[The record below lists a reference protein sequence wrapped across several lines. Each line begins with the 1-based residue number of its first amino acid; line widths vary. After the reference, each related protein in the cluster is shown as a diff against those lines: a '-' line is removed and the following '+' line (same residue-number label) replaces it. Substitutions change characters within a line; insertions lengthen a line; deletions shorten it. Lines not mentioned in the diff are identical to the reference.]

1 MAVIHVTNRAG
12 EKHTVDAKPGN
23 TIMEILRDAEMDV
36 EAICGGCCSCATCHV
51 FVDDSWIGKVGAC
64 SEDEQDL
71 VEQTSYYKP
80 DNSRLSCQIEF
91 SNQLDGL
98 VVEVAPAE

>member
-1 MAVIHVTNRAG
+1 
-12 EKHTVDAKPGN
+12 
-23 TIMEILRDAEMDV
+23 
-36 EAICGGCCSCATCHV
+36 
-51 FVDDSWIGKVGAC
+51 IGKVGAC